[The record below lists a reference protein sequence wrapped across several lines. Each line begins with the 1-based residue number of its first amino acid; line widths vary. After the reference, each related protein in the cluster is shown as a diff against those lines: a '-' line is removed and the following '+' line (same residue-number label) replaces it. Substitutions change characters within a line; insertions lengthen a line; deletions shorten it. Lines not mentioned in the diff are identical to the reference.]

1 MPTKGYA
8 VLGWIAWQ
16 IASRFAKFKMR
27 QNKVKLGAAATV
39 LAVLLAGLAAARAAT
54 SSDDS
59 S

>member
-1 MPTKGYA
+1 MPTKGYT
-8 VLGWIAWQ
+8 VLGWVAWQ
-16 IASRFAKFKMR
+16 VITRIAKRKMG

-39 LAVLLAGLAAARAAT
+39 LAVLVAGLAAARAAT